1 MSIDISAHEEEVP
14 QQIKK
19 QKKKGPKTKNVSP
32 KVEGSQ
38 IIEEEEP
45 SADENIPV
53 FENPI
58 QKPFSDK
65 EFSKAMSKIKDRVNG
80 TQPPKRPSSA
90 YILYQKEVSSSFLN
104 NANL

>member
-1 MSIDISAHEEEVP
+1 M
-14 QQIKK
+14 
-19 QKKKGPKTKNVSP
+19 TSP
-32 KVEGSQ
+32 TKVEKNEDSQ
-38 IIEEEEP
+38 IIEEEEA
-45 SADENIPV
+45 SVEETIPV

-90 YILYQKEVSSSFLN
+90 YILYQKEVSMNF
-104 NANL
+104 